1 MDKLRED
8 ILANVIVCP
17 KSSCWLWSRAKNS
30 EGYGNKW
37 YEGKCEKA
45 HRLAYRV
52 FVGEIPKGK
61 HVLHSC
67 DVPSCCNPEHLRT
80 GTHSENMQDIATR
93 ERAVS
98 VLNWDKVAEIRASYS
113 KGKVTHAE
121 LSLKYGVGRQTITRI
136 LNNQRWKVEVNN
148 G

>member
-1 MDKLRED
+1 
-8 ILANVIVCP
+8 
-17 KSSCWLWSRAKNS
+17 
-30 EGYGNKW
+30 
-37 YEGKCEKA
+37 
-45 HRLAYRV
+45 
-52 FVGEIPKGK
+52 
-61 HVLHSC
+61 
-67 DVPSCCNPEHLRT
+67 
-80 GTHSENMQDIATR
+80 MQDIATR